1 MKNYILITNKAYRT
15 TTNFVDCY
23 TFIIDCDSLEVVF
36 EGYTTFIGAV
46 SALEKFLKIEE
57 SNETLYDLGIKF
69 LEIQRIVK
77 YRKLENFHVF

>member
-1 MKNYILITNKAYRT
+1 MKNFILLTNICKRKSNNY
-15 TTNFVDCY
+15 VDSY
-23 TFIIDCDSLEVVF
+23 TFVIDCNNLEVVF
-36 EGYTTFIGAV
+36 ECYTTFRGAV
-46 SALEKFLKIEE
+46 FALEKFLKIEE